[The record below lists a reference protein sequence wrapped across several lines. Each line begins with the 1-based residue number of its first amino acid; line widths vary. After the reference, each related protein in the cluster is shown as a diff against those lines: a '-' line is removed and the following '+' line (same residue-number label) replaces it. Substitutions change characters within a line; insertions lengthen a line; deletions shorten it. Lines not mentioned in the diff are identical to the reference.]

1 MEKVKAAL
9 ALLLVL
15 VCSTVGFGVLASPDR
30 AEAAS
35 STTVTLDTADAL
47 IGWTSS
53 NPLTLDASDKKQG
66 AASLSMTGSQVVQFQ
81 KAFATPVDSQLTMQY
96 GTLNFWYYVDDV
108 SKLDGTYGQVELTS
122 SGGPDVDEIS
132 WDFAS
137 QIIPQLDNGWNLV
150 TLRLD
155 GTSVV
160 LGHPDF
166 GALNFFR
173 IFFFN
178 SQSPVVKL
186 DHIYFEQFNPN
197 AVVLDKADALTGW
210 SSSNA
215 LMLDTAEKAEGT
227 ASLSMTGGGDVEFE
241 KTFAAPFDSL
251 TSADA
256 GTLNFYYY
264 IDDIGALSGATGTV
278 GLSSVG
284 SLSADA
290 YTWDLTDTL
299 SGAAEGWNLFTLR
312 LSDATATGAPDLS
325 AVDYF
330 RLSVH
335 KSAAATAKLD
345 TIYFEEQQGLP
356 TQDYVGTGTDM
367 LTLNVTNAA
376 GAGNKYTYHKVV
388 MPDYKFKPG
397 DYIEYDV
404 RIDHAVEGAGGIDIL
419 TLEGGNFR
427 DTGWADQNGLAVHGG
442 ASDLSAYAYNQ
453 WYHRKIKVPLSMIS
467 KHPDQLLLVGEN
479 DTPGL
484 AYGADYK
491 NIVVTDRLGN
501 LRLSLF
507 TTAADKSLVGEA
519 YGSGVSASA
528 VTGGPTVYGPE
539 ASVRTT
545 VYDTQDVAVAGFDV
559 TATRYGADPSGAQDA
574 TPAFRHALIDCALA
588 GGGVVWAPAG
598 EYKLLGSLYVP
609 ASCTLRG
616 DWKRPSDTDR
626 SVGGTVLLAYPGRG
640 DERARPLLTMGTSG
654 GVREL
659 SIYYPEQTIADVT
672 PYPFTIDLT
681 TPSSGTAMNVTLVNS
696 YNGIAAANRQ
706 NALHYIRD
714 VYGTP
719 LRTGIALD
727 LVYDVGRIEEVAF
740 SPAYWAESGL
750 ADAPS
755 AAAISAYT
763 QGADGSVGIAI
774 GRSDWEVLNGIA
786 IESYAI
792 GVRFSQG
799 GTGASNGSIYNLTVT
814 GARTGLAVDTISP
827 FGWLVSASTIEATAG
842 ADPVAVSA
850 PAGFAGTSL
859 QFNKTSLG
867 GTGTAVRQLG
877 DGLIGFVNGSFANW
891 SGTGCAIDAQRGSLL
906 VEGSAFPALSGGGG
920 GAKHICLGGSLSSAS
935 LLSNDYGGTA
945 VIDNANPSNGNI
957 VISQTPRTFEA
968 QAGAPYARAVQP
980 KPAKTGAADLYDVTA
995 SPYLAAGD
1003 GTTDDT
1009 AAIQAAL
1016 DDAGAGGGGTV
1027 YLPAGKY
1034 RVDGHLSVPAGVELR
1049 GAQDV
1054 PFHTMSHGT
1063 VLYAYVDGDA
1073 GNAGGTPFIKLNSS
1087 AAAGGSGIRG
1097 ILIWYP
1103 EQDVDNVTA
1112 YPWAIQS
1119 RGPGCWVVYT
1129 NVSNAYQGVDF
1140 GTYTNDGHVID
1151 YLSGAGLKTGLFVGN
1166 AAAGGW
1172 VENVHFNPTYWTGD
1186 EQLLNAPTGAETLTK
1201 IWPWQK
1207 ANGTAF
1213 VFGGAAGE
1221 HVSETFAFG
1230 ALDGMRF
1237 IEQPGV
1243 GSFSGAVVNHGTDGA
1258 INGVRF
1264 SAVDGLGAT
1273 FVNLETVQYDDGHF
1287 LVADDTVSG
1296 TAPIRIFNANH
1307 WTAPTVGYDIRGG
1320 KLLLQQVHFTHGG
1333 THAVQVTGGSA
1344 DIQASYF
1351 AAPMTQLID
1360 NAGGAVSITGSAA
1373 AGGVTVTGT
1382 VQQDGNISR

>member
-1 MEKVKAAL
+1 MKKAKMML
-9 ALLLVL
+9 ALFLAF
-15 VCSTVGFGVLASPDR
+15 VCSTIGIGVLASPER
-30 AEAAS
+30 AKAAS
-35 STTVTLDTADAL
+35 STTVAFDTADAL
-47 IGWTSS
+47 TGWTSS
-53 NPLTLDASDKKQG
+53 NPLTLDTSNRKEG
-66 AASLSMTGSQVVQFQ
+66 AASLTMTGSQVVQFQ

-96 GTLNFWYYVDDV
+96 GTLNFWYYVDDA

-137 QIIPQLDNGWNLV
+137 QVIPQLDDGWNLV
-150 TLRLD
+150 TLKLD
-155 GTSVV
+155 GTSVI

-166 GALNFFR
+166 GALNFIR

-186 DHIYFEQFNPN
+186 DDIYFEHFNPN

-215 LMLDTAEKAEGT
+215 LTLDTAEKAEGT
-227 ASLSMTGGGDVEFE
+227 ASLSMTGSGAVEFE
-241 KTFAAPFDSL
+241 KTFATPFDSL
-251 TSADA
+251 TSVDA

-264 IDDIGALSGATGTV
+264 IDDIGALSGAAGTV
-278 GLSSVG
+278 GLSSAG
-284 SLSADA
+284 SLSSDA
-290 YTWDLTDTL
+290 YTWDLTDAL
-299 SGAAEGWNLFTLR
+299 GGAAEGWNLFTLR
-312 LSDATATGAPDLS
+312 LSDATETGNPDLS

-330 RLSVH
+330 RLSVN

-345 TIYFEEQQGLP
+345 TIYFEELQGLP
-356 TQDYVGTGTDM
+356 TQNYVGTGTDM

-376 GAGNKYTYHKVV
+376 GTGNKYTYHKVT

-404 RIDHAVEGAGGIDIL
+404 RIDHAAAGAGGIDIL

-427 DTGWADQNGLAVHGG
+427 DTGWVDQNGLAVHGG
-442 ASDLSAYAYNQ
+442 ASDLSAYAFNQ

-501 LRLSLF
+501 LRLPLF
-507 TTAADKSLVGEA
+507 ATAADKSLVGEA

-528 VTGGPTVYGPE
+528 VSGGPAVYWAE
-539 ASVRTT
+539 ANAPNT
-545 VYDTQDVAVAGFDV
+545 VYDAQDVAVAGFDV
-559 TATRYGADPSGAQDA
+559 TDAGYGADPSGVQDA
-574 TPAFRHALIDCALA
+574 TPAFRHALVDCAIA

-640 DERARPLLTMGTSG
+640 DERARPFLTMGTSG
-654 GVREL
+654 GIRDL

-681 TPSSGTAMNVTLVNS
+681 TPSSGSAMNVTLVNS

-719 LRTGIALD
+719 LKTGISLD
-727 LVYDVGRIEEVAF
+727 LVYDVGRVEEVAF
-740 SPAYWAESGL
+740 SPKYWAESGL
-750 ADAPS
+750 PGAPG

-763 QGADGSVGIAI
+763 QGANGSVGIAI

-786 IESYAI
+786 IENYAT
-792 GVRFSQG
+792 GVRFLQG
-799 GTGASNGSIYNLTVT
+799 GTGASNGSIYNLTVK
-814 GARTGLAVDTISP
+814 GARTGLAADTISP
-827 FGWLVSASTIEATAG
+827 FGWLVSASAIEANAG
-842 ADPVAVSA
+842 PDPVAVSA

-877 DGLIGFVNGSFANW
+877 DGLISFVNSSFAGW
-891 SGTGCAIDAQRGSLL
+891 SGTGCAVDARRGSLL
-906 VEGSAFPALSGGGG
+906 VEGSAFDAVSG
-920 GAKHICLGGSLSSAS
+920 GAKHICLGSSLSSAS

-945 VIDNANPSNGNI
+945 VIDNANPSNANI
-957 VISQTPRTFEA
+957 AISQTPRTFEA
-968 QAGAPYARAVQP
+968 MDGAPYVRAVHP

-995 SPYLAAGD
+995 SPYLAAAD
-1003 GTTDDT
+1003 GATDDT
-1009 AAIQAAL
+1009 AAIQDAL
-1016 DDAGAGGGGTV
+1016 DDAGAAGGGTV

-1073 GNAGGTPFIKLNSS
+1073 GSASGTPFIKLNSS
-1087 AAAGGSGIRG
+1087 AGLGGSGVRG

-1103 EQDVDNVTA
+1103 EQDADSVTA
-1112 YPWAIQS
+1112 YPWTIQS
-1119 RGPGCWVVYT
+1119 RGPDCWVVYT

-1140 GTYTNDGHVID
+1140 GTYDNDGHVID

-1172 VENVHFNPTYWTGD
+1172 VENIHFNPTYWTGD
-1186 EQLLNAPTGAETLTK
+1186 EKLPNAPTGAETLTK

-1207 ANGTAF
+1207 ANGTAIL
-1213 VFGGAAGE
+1213 FGAVTGE
-1221 HVSETFAFG
+1221 HVSETFVFG
-1230 ALDGMRF
+1230 AKDGMRF
-1237 IEQPGV
+1237 VEQPGI
-1243 GSFSGAVVNHGTDGA
+1243 GSFSGKVVNHGTDGA

-1264 SAVDGLGAT
+1264 SAVDGQGAT

-1307 WTAPTVGYDIRGG
+1307 WTAPTVGYEIRGG
-1320 KLLLQQVHFTHGG
+1320 KVLLQQGHFTHDG

-1351 AAPMTQLID
+1351 AAPMTQLIV
-1360 NAGGAVSITGSAA
+1360 NAGGSVSVTGSAA
-1373 AGGVTVTGT
+1373 AGGVTVAGT
-1382 VQQDGNISR
+1382 VQQDSNISR

>member
-1 MEKVKAAL
+1 MKKAKMML
-9 ALLLVL
+9 ALFLAI
-15 VCSTVGFGVLASPDR
+15 VCSTVGFGVLASPER

-35 STTVTLDTADAL
+35 STTVTFDTADAL
-47 IGWTSS
+47 TGWTSS
-53 NPLTLDASDKKQG
+53 NPLTLDTSNKKEG

-137 QIIPQLDNGWNLV
+137 QVIPQLDDGWNLV
-150 TLRLD
+150 TLKLD
-155 GTSVV
+155 GTSVI

-166 GALNFFR
+166 GALDFIR
-173 IFFFN
+173 LFFFN

-186 DHIYFEQFNPN
+186 DDIYFEQFNPN

-210 SSSNA
+210 SSSNV
-215 LMLDTAEKAEGT
+215 LTLDTAEKAEGT
-227 ASLSMTGGGDVEFE
+227 ASLSMTGSGAVEFE
-241 KTFAAPFDSL
+241 KTFATPFDSL
-251 TSADA
+251 TSVDA

-264 IDDIGALSGATGTV
+264 IDDIGALSGTAGTV
-278 GLSSVG
+278 GLSSAG
-284 SLSADA
+284 SLSSDA
-290 YTWDLTDTL
+290 YTWDLTDAL

-312 LSDATATGAPDLS
+312 LSDAIETGDPDLS

-330 RLSVH
+330 RLSVN

-345 TIYFEEQQGLP
+345 TIYFEELQGLP
-356 TQDYVGTGTDM
+356 TQNYVGTGTDM

-376 GAGNKYTYHKVV
+376 GTGNKYSYHKVA

-404 RIDHAVEGAGGIDIL
+404 RIDHTVAGAGGIDIL

-427 DTGWADQNGLAVHGG
+427 DTGWADQNGLAVHAG

-484 AYGADYK
+484 TYSSDYK

-501 LRLSLF
+501 LRLPLF
-507 TTAADKSLVGEA
+507 ATAADKSLVGEA

-528 VTGGPTVYGPE
+528 VIGGPTVRAPK
-539 ASVRTT
+539 ASVPSA
-545 VYDTQDVAVAGFDV
+545 VYDAQDVAVAGFDV
-559 TATRYGADPSGAQDA
+559 TDAGYGADPSGVQDA
-574 TPAFRHALIDCALA
+574 TPAFRHALLDCAIA

-616 DWKRPSDTDR
+616 DWKQPSDTDR

-640 DERARPLLTMGTSG
+640 DERARPFLTMGTSG
-654 GVREL
+654 GVRNL

-681 TPSSGTAMNVTLVNS
+681 TPSSGTAMNVTLVNA

-714 VYGTP
+714 VYGAP
-719 LRTGIALD
+719 LKTGISLD
-727 LVYDVGRIEEVAF
+727 LVYDVGRVEEVAF
-740 SPAYWAESGL
+740 SPKYWAGSGL
-750 ADAPS
+750 AGAPS
-755 AAAISAYT
+755 VAAISDYT
-763 QGADGSVGIAI
+763 QGENGSVGIAI

-786 IESYAI
+786 IENYAT
-792 GVRFSQG
+792 GVRFLQG
-799 GTGASNGSIYNLTVT
+799 GTGASNGSIYNLTVE
-814 GARTGLAVDTISP
+814 GARMGLAVDSISP
-827 FGWLVSASTIEATAG
+827 FGWLVSASAIVANAG
-842 ADPVAVSA
+842 PDPVAVSV

-877 DGLIGFVNGSFANW
+877 DGLISIVNGSFAEW
-891 SGTGCAIDAQRGSLL
+891 SGTGCAVDAQRGSLL
-906 VEGSAFPALSGGGG
+906 VEGSVFDAVGG
-920 GAKHICLGGSLSSAS
+920 GAKHICLGSSLSSAS

-968 QAGAPYARAVQP
+968 MDGAPYVRAVHP
-980 KPAKTGAADLYDVTA
+980 KPAKTGEADLYDVTA
-995 SPYLAAGD
+995 SPYLAAAD
-1003 GTTDDT
+1003 GATDDT
-1009 AAIQAAL
+1009 AAIQDAL
-1016 DDAGAGGGGTV
+1016 DDAGAAGGGTV

-1073 GNAGGTPFIKLNSS
+1073 GNAAGTPFIKLNSS

-1097 ILIWYP
+1097 ILVWYP
-1103 EQDVDNVTA
+1103 EQDVDSVTA
-1112 YPWAIQS
+1112 YPWTIQS
-1119 RGPGCWVVYT
+1119 QGPDCWVIYT

-1140 GTYTNDGHVID
+1140 GTYDNDGHVID

-1166 AAAGGW
+1166 ADAGGW
-1172 VENVHFNPTYWTGD
+1172 VENAHFNPTYWTGD
-1186 EQLLNAPTGAETLTK
+1186 EKLLNAPTGAETLTK

-1207 ANGTAF
+1207 ANGTAIL
-1213 VFGGAAGE
+1213 FGAAAGE
-1221 HVSETFAFG
+1221 HVSETFVFG

-1237 IEQPGV
+1237 VEQPGI
-1243 GSFSGAVVNHGTDGA
+1243 GSFSGTVVNHGTDGA
-1258 INGVRF
+1258 INGVRL
-1264 SAVDGLGAT
+1264 SAVDGQGAI

-1287 LVADDTVSG
+1287 LVADNTVSG

-1307 WTAPTVGYDIRGG
+1307 WTAPTVGYDILGG
-1320 KLLLQQVHFTHGG
+1320 KVLLQQGHFTHGG
-1333 THAVQVTGGSA
+1333 THAIKVTGGSA
-1344 DIQASYF
+1344 EIQASYF
-1351 AAPMTQLID
+1351 AAPMTQLIA
-1360 NAGGAVSITGSAA
+1360 NAGGTVSVTGSAA
-1373 AGGVTVTGT
+1373 SGGITVSGT
-1382 VQQDGNISR
+1382 VQQDSNIRR